1 MRGKGG
7 FAANLIRERRP
18 TTESSVHVDARAQQ
32 TETMRSRD
40 ERPVVSVLRT
50 RCNTVPV
57 FKVIR
62 RSTGCLDEERN
73 RLTS

>member
-1 MRGKGG
+1 VILEV
-7 FAANLIRERRP
+7 FNETL
-18 TTESSVHVDARAQQ
+18 RAQQ

-40 ERPVVSVLRT
+40 ERPVVSVLGT

-57 FKVIR
+57 FNVIR